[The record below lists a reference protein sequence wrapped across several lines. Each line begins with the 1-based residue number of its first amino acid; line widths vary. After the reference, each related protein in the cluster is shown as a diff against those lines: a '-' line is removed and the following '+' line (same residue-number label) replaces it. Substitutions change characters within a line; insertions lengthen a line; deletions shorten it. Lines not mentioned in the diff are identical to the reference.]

1 MAIWV
6 RMDVF
11 KWSKNTKI
19 LRTFNSLEFFF
30 YLWKS
35 TKREI
40 DRKVQ
45 VIYFTYFF
53 FQVRV
58 VKEKKGQSLDS
69 NHWLLKIYWLLK
81 KIKFPMVER
90 TLNNMPRVLKLVL
103 DLLINS
109 VTLDWQWP
117 NTKCLHLWHNKIYL
131 FYLHRNLL

>member
-19 LRTFNSLEFFF
+19 LRTFNSLEFF
-30 YLWKS
+30 S
-35 TKREI
+35 TCE
-40 DRKVQ
+40 KVQ
-45 VIYFTYFF
+45 REKLIERFKWFTLHFFF

-117 NTKCLHLWHNKIYL
+117 NTKCLHLWHNKIYS